1 MAAGLPPSAPLYAG
15 VATTKALPLAILP
28 AILACDRAETNGK
41 GAKPCRNDY
50 ILSVFLLCLTLAAC
64 DRGDDGPLAVAE
76 KLFQKLEKHGF
87 SKIADL
93 SAEAHPESPRF
104 F

>member
-1 MAAGLPPSAPLYAG
+1 M
-15 VATTKALPLAILP
+15 PLAILP
-28 AILACDRAETNGK
+28 AILACNHAETNGK

-64 DRGDDGPLAVAE
+64 DRDDDGPLAVAE

-87 SKIADL
+87 NEIADFRL
-93 SAEAHPESPRF
+93 RLTPNLPASSDFKAPPPSAHVA
-104 F
+104 